1 MNGALL
7 KIGIVK
13 VGWEGGGMGWQRF
26 CEINLRDIISVAE
39 QEPIFSSFVTES
51 RSRLF
56 KCGSGTIF

>member
-1 MNGALL
+1 
-7 KIGIVK
+7 
-13 VGWEGGGMGWQRF
+13 MGWQRF

-39 QEPIFSSFVTES
+39 QEPIFRSFVTES